1 MSAAPSPT
9 APATLHKPAR
19 ATDLGLDLAQG
30 ADEAVFG
37 WFLAS
42 YLFGK
47 RISQGIAART
57 WEVIYHKHG
66 CTSVAKLQRCTR
78 ASLVRMLNEGHYSRY
93 DESTATR
100 LQEVCAVL
108 QASCQ
113 GSLRYLAARCD
124 SREAFE
130 KHLLALKG
138 VGPKTLEIFMSE
150 AGPVLFAEHP

>member
-1 MSAAPSPT
+1 MSAVPNASAQASP
-9 APATLHKPAR
+9 HKPAC
-19 ATDLGLDLAQG
+19 AADLSLDLSQG
-30 ADEAVFG
+30 ADEALFG

-57 WEVIYHKHG
+57 WEVIYRRHG

-78 ASLVRMLNEGHYSRY
+78 AGLVRMLNEGHYSRY

-108 QASCQ
+108 QASCE
-113 GSLRYLAARCD
+113 GSLNKLAARCD

-138 VGPKTLEIFMSE
+138 VGPKTLEIFMRE
-150 AGPVLFAEHP
+150 AGPALFGRCS